1 MNDVLRRGR
10 LSSERKSEI
19 INFTSSLSHDEKL
32 FHADILVDFAHVI
45 MLFEQK
51 IISNDDCSQI
61 LKNLLKIENEGFV
74 KLSQKIELEDIHAC
88 IESRLEELIPE
99 NISGKLHTAR
109 SRNDEVSTCIR
120 MILRVELLSTCS
132 LISDLI
138 STLAKISIDNSKTIM
153 PGYTHT
159 QIAQPITYGHYLLAH
174 CEVLQRDHDRVL
186 NSYTNVDL
194 SPLGSC
200 AISGTG
206 FPIDRNRTSSLLGF
220 NKILENSLDGSSTR
234 DFIIESISCLSNLS
248 SNLSRLCEELILWS
262 SDAYQFINLP
272 DEYSSPSSIMPQ
284 KKNPDP
290 IELSRAKCS
299 KIYGNLIS
307 VLSIQK
313 SLPYGYNRDLQ
324 EITPLLWDSFDEICS
339 ILVVLNSIMVKL
351 EIKKENMKTALVNS
365 FSTAT
370 ELADVI
376 VREKNL
382 SFRTSYTI
390 VGNLINEAI
399 SNKLPLSKIN
409 SKLLDSV
416 SINVIGTPIKLTEK
430 EIRQAL
436 NPVDLISSRKSLG
449 SPLPSE
455 TNRMALNH
463 LKRIKS
469 NSLKTSLMK
478 KKLDESESTLR
489 TLASSF
495 IDSSSSN

>member
-1 MNDVLRRGR
+1 
-10 LSSERKSEI
+10 
-19 INFTSSLSHDEKL
+19 
-32 FHADILVDFAHVI
+32 
-45 MLFEQK
+45 
-51 IISNDDCSQI
+51 
-61 LKNLLKIENEGFV
+61 
-74 KLSQKIELEDIHAC
+74 
-88 IESRLEELIPE
+88 
-99 NISGKLHTAR
+99 
-109 SRNDEVSTCIR
+109 
-120 MILRVELLSTCS
+120 
-132 LISDLI
+132 
-138 STLAKISIDNSKTIM
+138 
-153 PGYTHT
+153 
-159 QIAQPITYGHYLLAH
+159 
-174 CEVLQRDHDRVL
+174 
-186 NSYTNVDL
+186 
-194 SPLGSC
+194 
-200 AISGTG
+200 
-206 FPIDRNRTSSLLGF
+206 
-220 NKILENSLDGSSTR
+220 
-234 DFIIESISCLSNLS
+234 
-248 SNLSRLCEELILWS
+248 
-262 SDAYQFINLP
+262 
-272 DEYSSPSSIMPQ
+272 
-284 KKNPDP
+284 
-290 IELSRAKCS
+290 
-299 KIYGNLIS
+299 
-307 VLSIQK
+307 
-313 SLPYGYNRDLQ
+313 
-324 EITPLLWDSFDEICS
+324 
-339 ILVVLNSIMVKL
+339 
-351 EIKKENMKTALVNS
+351 MKTALVNS

-409 SKLLDSV
+409 STLLDSV